1 MVGRGGAG
9 QQQGTARPRM
19 IDLDWSI
26 KAVTRSRLSRV
37 QSPSMLVEN
46 FFEDSKA
53 KVGNWRSSTFAS
65 PILRRYES

>member
-1 MVGRGGAG
+1 M
-9 QQQGTARPRM
+9 M
-19 IDLDWSI
+19 IDRDWSI

>member
-9 QQQGTARPRM
+9 QQEGAARPRM
-19 IDLDWSI
+19 IDRDWSI

-65 PILRRYES
+65 PIFRRYES